1 MIFCFVSL
9 FFVIFSTNQLCNVFF
24 FSFLFCLS
32 FFVFESIGTCGIK
45 GVCQCYEGWGVGL
58 SHDSGDCSDRICPY
72 EIAWVDRPNQNG
84 EHHKYAECAGAG
96 ICDRTTGDCNCFP
109 GFEGKGCRRTSC
121 PNGCSGHGTC
131 QYIEDMGYDSTPTD
145 YYSSS
150 TAVAAAD
157 SNAGSFLPQS
167 EKTFSYYGWDK
178 HKSTGCVCDPGFTDY
193 DCSKLAC
200 PYATDVMAV
209 RPDLSVAAKNQKQ
222 TIFFVNDLG
231 AQASTMDGQSFAL
244 TFQSKLNETFTTR
257 PLTIDTSHFND
268 FVLNVQFEMM
278 FLPTNVVDTVKV
290 TGTLI
295 TSTNSAG
302 VLPAS
307 PVYYQAD
314 GMTLIPSSSLSSSAC
329 TIATPGTCNTWPPY
343 YAGAVQDPASTL
355 SGAGLF
361 PQTGY
366 NNYGLLTDS
375 GIQVVADTCSC
386 PAGSTL
392 PCTYSATTSNTC
404 VDTICQ
410 DTVYCP
416 YGVAVTTVSSFGF
429 YLTFEFTGNN
439 VQGPQDLM
447 VVKSYE
453 CMDGCNP
460 LITGLSLRPKSMVVM
475 ETQKS
480 DLNSYECGRRGK
492 CDYTTGTCTCFSGY
506 TGASCNIITA
516 LV

>member
-1 MIFCFVSL
+1 MLFV
-9 FFVIFSTNQLCNVFF
+9 VIASV
-24 FSFLFCLS
+24 
-32 FFVFESIGTCGIK
+32 GTCGIK
-45 GVCQCYEGWGVGL
+45 GVCECYEGWGVGL
-58 SHDSGDCSDRICPY
+58 SHDSGDCSDRVCPY

-131 QYIEDMGYDSTPTD
+131 QYIEDMGYDSTSTD

-150 TAVAAAD
+150 TAAIAAD
-157 SNAGSFLPQS
+157 PKSGSFLPQS

-193 DCSKLAC
+193 DCSKFAC

-231 AQASTMDGQSFAL
+231 VDVDTMNGQSFAL

-257 PLTIDTSHFND
+257 PLNIDTSSFSNFND

-278 FLPTNVVDTVKV
+278 YLPSNVVDTVKV

-295 TSTNSAG
+295 SKTIGPSGVGTSSLVSVSATPSP
-302 VLPAS
+302 L

-314 GMTLIPSSSLSSSAC
+314 GMTPIPSFALSGSQCS
-329 TIATPGTCNTWPPY
+329 TTGCNTWPPY
-343 YAGAVQDPASTL
+343 YVGAVPTQTSTT
-355 SGAGLF
+355 
-361 PQTGY
+361 QTGY
-366 NNYGLLTDS
+366 NNVGLLTDA
-375 GIQVVADTCSC
+375 GIQTVADTCQ
-386 PAGSTL
+386 ATSTYL
-392 PCTYSATTSNTC
+392 VNTGITCADTNC
-404 VDTICQ
+404 V

-416 YGVAVTTVSSFGF
+416 HGVMVTAVSSFGF

-460 LITGLSLRPKSMVVM
+460 LITGLQLRPNSMIVI
-475 ETQKS
+475 ETQQS

>member
-1 MIFCFVSL
+1 MFKFV
-9 FFVIFSTNQLCNVFF
+9 
-24 FSFLFCLS
+24 
-32 FFVFESIGTCGIK
+32 GTCGIK

-58 SHDSGDCSDRICPY
+58 SHDSGDCSDRVCPY

-131 QYIEDMGYDSTPTD
+131 QYIEDMGYDSTSTD

-150 TAVAAAD
+150 TAATAAD
-157 SNAGSFLPQS
+157 PKSGSFLPQS
-167 EKTFSYYGWDK
+167 EKTFTYYGWDK
-178 HKSTGCVCDPGFTDY
+178 HKSTGCMCDPGFTDY

-209 RPDLSVAAKNQKQ
+209 RPDLSVAVKNQKQ

-231 AQASTMDGQSFAL
+231 ADVSTMNGQSFAL

-257 PLTIDTSHFND
+257 PLKIDTSSVSNFND

-290 TGTLI
+290 TGTLVSAA
-295 TSTNSAG
+295 TSAG

-314 GMTLIPSSSLSSSAC
+314 GTTLIPSPNLAILSGSQC
-329 TIATPGTCNTWPPY
+329 LTNCNTWPPY
-343 YAGAVQDPASTL
+343 YAGAVQTQSSTTT
-355 SGAGLF
+355 AGF
-361 PQTGY
+361 SQTGY
-366 NNYGLLTDS
+366 NNVGLLTDS
-375 GIQVVADTCSC
+375 GIQAVADTCQWNTV
-386 PAGSTL
+386 AATG
-392 PCTYSATTSNTC
+392 TYYLSGNACS
-404 VDTICQ
+404 DTICL
-410 DTVYCP
+410 DSVYCP
-416 YGVAVTTVSSFGF
+416 YGVAVTTVSSYGF

-447 VVKSYE
+447 VVKSYQ
-453 CMDGCNP
+453 CKDGCNP
-460 LITGLSLRPKSMVVM
+460 LITGLQLRPSSMIVM

-480 DLNSYECGRRGK
+480 DMNSYECGRRGK

>member
-1 MIFCFVSL
+1 M
-9 FFVIFSTNQLCNVFF
+9 
-24 FSFLFCLS
+24 
-32 FFVFESIGTCGIK
+32 
-45 GVCQCYEGWGVGL
+45 
-58 SHDSGDCSDRICPY
+58 SHDSGDCSDRVCPY

-131 QYIEDMGYDSTPTD
+131 QYIEDMGYDSTSTD

-150 TAVAAAD
+150 TAVVTN
-157 SNAGSFLPQS
+157 SLTNTVINPNGGSFLPQS
-167 EKTFSYYGWDK
+167 EKTFTYYGWDK
-178 HKSTGCVCDPGFTDY
+178 HKSTGCMCDPGFTDY

-209 RPDLSVAAKNQKQ
+209 RPDLSVAVKNQKQ

-231 AQASTMDGQSFAL
+231 ADVSTMNGQSFAL

-257 PLTIDTSHFND
+257 PLKIPDLSSVSNFND

-290 TGTLI
+290 TGTLVSAA
-295 TSTNSAG
+295 TSAS

-314 GMTLIPSSSLSSSAC
+314 GTTLIPSPNLAILSGSQCS
-329 TIATPGTCNTWPPY
+329 TNCNTWPPY
-343 YAGAVQDPASTL
+343 YAGAVQSQSSTTT
-355 SGAGLF
+355 AGFL
-361 PQTGY
+361 QTGY
-366 NNYGLLTDS
+366 NNVGLLTDS
-375 GIQVVADTCSC
+375 GIQAVADTCQWNTGTAS
-386 PAGSTL
+386 GTYYLSGN
-392 PCTYSATTSNTC
+392 PCS
-404 VDTICQ
+404 DTICL
-410 DTVYCP
+410 DSVYCP
-416 YGVAVTTVSSFGF
+416 YGVAVTAISSYGF

-447 VVKSYE
+447 VVKSYQ
-453 CMDGCNP
+453 CKDGCNP
-460 LITGLSLRPKSMVVM
+460 LITGLQLRPSTMIVM

-480 DLNSYECGRRGK
+480 DMNSYECGRRGK